1 MENSKYK
8 DQQIDF
14 VSIDVEGHELDLLK
28 GFNLKRYKPSVI
40 VIEYLDLKIKKLEIK
55 NFKIQN
61 ILNSEVYMIME
72 KNGYNLVNWVH
83 SDLIFIHDSFKDKE
97 V

>member
-72 KNGYNLVNWVH
+72 KIGYNLVNWVH